1 MDQVLQND
9 AVGPCGNV
17 SSRAGTGG
25 AACTGRELGGLWA
38 VLDVRHS
45 VCAGYAV
52 SQRCL
57 ESIVDF
63 FGWTKVSSGLNA
75 RRFSRQAGN

>member
-9 AVGPCGNV
+9 AVGPCSNV
-17 SSRAGTGG
+17 SSGARTGG
-25 AACTGRELGGLWA
+25 AACTGREVGGLWA
-38 VLDVRHS
+38 VLDVRHFG
-45 VCAGYAV
+45 CAGYAV

-57 ESIVDF
+57 ESIVES
-63 FGWTKVSSGLNA
+63 FGWTKASGGLNT